1 MTISPN
7 PAAAAVQ
14 ALHALSLSRQI
25 GANNVANMN
34 TPEFK
39 ASRLTLETGPEGR
52 GVRPQSIDRDVS
64 PGPLEPS
71 LEGVQDDQGMPVTV
85 WGMRE
90 GSNTDLAA
98 EMVSSIQDEQAFLA
112 NVVMVRTWDEMTGH
126 LLDLRA

>member
-1 MTISPN
+1 MTISP
-7 PAAAAVQ
+7 AATAIQ
-14 ALHALSLSRQI
+14 ALQALSLSRQVS
-25 GANNVANMN
+25 ANNVANMN

-52 GVRPQSIDRDVS
+52 GVRPQSIDHGVS
-64 PGPLEPS
+64 PGPLEPN
-71 LEGVQDDQGMPVTV
+71 LEGVQDDQGMAVTV

-90 GSNTDLAA
+90 GSNTDLVT

-112 NVVMVRTWDEMTGH
+112 NVVMLRAWDEMTGH